1 MAGEI
6 MSAERPEAGEPAR
19 DADRRKATGYSLV
32 LPPPWRRIPLR
43 GGTKTA
49 IRKIL
54 DDAFRGLPRDRIAP
68 YRRQAEEQLAQ
79 VVSQARK
86 AGGTE
91 LYLPVGLRGG
101 NMITASFV
109 VAELPLDFPAGADPA
124 MVAAALADVEPGTET
139 ITVSGAPGTRF
150 ERCAGADPAAG
161 ADFGSRRV
169 DYLLSIPGNPTRWLS
184 FAFSTLGGGD
194 PDDDFAKLL
203 VKLFDAIMSTL
214 RWTRP
219 SGTGPGR
226 ADDVEK

>member
-1 MAGEI
+1 
-6 MSAERPEAGEPAR
+6 MSAELPGAGEPT
-19 DADRRKATGYSLV
+19 RKTDQQRATGYSLV

-43 GGTKTA
+43 GGTKAA

-68 YRRQAEEQLAQ
+68 YRRQASEQLAQ
-79 VVSQARK
+79 VVSQARQ

-91 LYLPVGLRGG
+91 LYLPVGFRGETI
-101 NMITASFV
+101 ITASFV
-109 VAELPLDFPAGADPA
+109 VSELPLDFPAEADPA
-124 MVAAALADVEPGTET
+124 MVAAALADAEPGTEA
-139 ITVSGAPGTRF
+139 ITVGGAPGTRF
-150 ERCAGADPAAG
+150 ERCVAADPSAG

-219 SGTGPGR
+219 SEAGPGK